1 MTNASPE
8 PVPAPATADA
18 TVPGRRRD
26 PRISEAVLNATIEL
40 LGEMGYSR
48 LTMEAV
54 ARRAGVHKPAVY
66 RRFPTK
72 NELVVAAVRNLVHEV
87 HEPCT
92 GSVRGDLTELLFDA
106 ARAMRRNPTAPFLRL
121 VAEVASDHELACVL
135 RDNLVS
141 PRQTLA
147 RAVLERGLAHGEV
160 KPGTNPELMVDILWG
175 ALWNREVVH
184 RGRMTRTDVRKT
196 VDVLLDGIGKEQ

>member
-1 MTNASPE
+1 MTSAAPR
-8 PVPAPATADA
+8 PVPAPEPIEA
-18 TVPGRRRD
+18 TVPGRRLD

-40 LGEMGYSR
+40 LGEVGYSR
-48 LTMEAV
+48 LTIEAV

-72 NELVVAAVRNLVHEV
+72 NDLVVASVRNLVHEV

-92 GSVRGDLTELLFDA
+92 GSVRGDLAELLFDA
-106 ARAMRRNPTAPFLRL
+106 SRAMRRNPTAPFLRL

-147 RAVLERGLAHGEV
+147 RAVLERGRAHGEI
-160 KPGTNPELMVDILWG
+160 KPGTNPELIVDILWG
-175 ALWNREVVH
+175 ALWNRELVH
-184 RGRMTRTDVRKT
+184 RTRMTRADVRNT
-196 VDVLLDGIGKEQ
+196 VDALLDGIGRD